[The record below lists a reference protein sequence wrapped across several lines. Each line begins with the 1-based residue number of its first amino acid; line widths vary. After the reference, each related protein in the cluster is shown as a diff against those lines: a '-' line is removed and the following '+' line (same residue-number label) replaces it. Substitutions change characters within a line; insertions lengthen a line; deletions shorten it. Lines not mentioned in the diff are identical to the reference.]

1 MRVEKGVFRMN
12 RVPPQKWKIEGL
24 IDDDWVLWNYFKG
37 TYHQAKEKAADLLVK
52 LKYNGIRVTKP

>member
-24 IDDDWVLWNYFKG
+24 IDDEWVLWNYFKG
-37 TYHQAKEKAADLLVK
+37 THLQAKEKAADLLVK
-52 LKYNGIRVTKP
+52 LRYTGVRVTKP